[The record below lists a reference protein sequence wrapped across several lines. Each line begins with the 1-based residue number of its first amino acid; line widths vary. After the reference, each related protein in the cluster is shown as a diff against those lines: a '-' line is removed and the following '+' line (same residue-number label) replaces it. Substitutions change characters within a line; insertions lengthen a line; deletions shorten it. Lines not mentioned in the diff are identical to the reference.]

1 MIKHVVMW
9 TIKEGID
16 GKTKEQNIL
25 RLKVMLDD
33 LVGKI
38 PEIKELEV
46 GVNYNASPAAYDL
59 VLYSVFKDKEE
70 LAIYQDHPDHVK
82 VKEFVAKVA
91 DKRAVV
97 DYEV

>member
-1 MIKHVVMW
+1 VIKHIVMW
-9 TIKEGID
+9 TIKDGVD

-25 RLKVMLDD
+25 RLKVLLDD
-33 LVGKI
+33 LVDKI

-46 GVNYNASPAAYDL
+46 GVNYNSSPAAFDI

-70 LAIYQDHPDHVK
+70 LAIYQAHPDHVK
-82 VKEFVAKVA
+82 VKDFVAKVA